1 MRDSLTRDKL
11 SDILSDKTGIRAI
24 TVRKYIDVTLA
35 RMADGIVRDGKLK
48 LSGFGTFEVLSKKER
63 LGRNP
68 KTGEDVMITPRRTV
82 SLSVSQGLKSKI
94 NFNNEKVKK

>member
-1 MRDSLTRDKL
+1 MSDNLSRDKL
-11 SDILSDKTGIRAI
+11 ALILSEKTGVRAS

-35 RMADGIVRDGKLK
+35 RMADGIVQDGKLK
-48 LSGFGTFEVLSKKER
+48 LSGFGTFDVLSKGER

-82 SLSVSQGLKSKI
+82 SFSLSQKLKSKI
-94 NFNNEKVKK
+94 NEKAEK